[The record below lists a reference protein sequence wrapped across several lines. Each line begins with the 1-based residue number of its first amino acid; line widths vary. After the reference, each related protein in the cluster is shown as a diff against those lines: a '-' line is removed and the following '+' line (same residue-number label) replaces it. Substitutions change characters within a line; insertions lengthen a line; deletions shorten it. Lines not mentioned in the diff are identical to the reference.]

1 MDLRRGVSG
10 QGGTQPH
17 SGIGDG
23 LHPPGPTSKPR
34 FCLSSPV
41 QVGKLDGDV
50 VVKCST
56 TEQRVTWTQ
65 NGEPEPMAELVA
77 EGQTLMILGLDL
89 PATGNYSCWAGSV
102 LLDSIYV
109 VVTST
114 REEGVNVSC
123 QAESYRGSFRCSW
136 AGPRS
141 AVFRARL
148 THSDGSLGEWVPAS
162 RHRGRFYASFVDPF
176 FCPFAEELH
185 PLRLQ
190 LEGLSDTSYINFSS
204 HFFIRDIVRPD
215 PPQELAVQRRGEQ
228 LHLAW
233 APPAS
238 WPLPRSYFA
247 LLYRLQYELP
257 NGTQADTYVEGAEET
272 WLRDR
277 ARRVRIS
284 CRDPYTS
291 PAWSPWSPWHGTGA
305 AQQRRLQAP

>member
-1 MDLRRGVSG
+1 M
-10 QGGTQPH
+10 
-17 SGIGDG
+17 G
-23 LHPPGPTSKPR
+23 LPFPFPPFPPQMLGLVGLVL
-34 FCLSSPV
+34 CLAPADSLKAFPPKF
-41 QVGKLDGDV
+41 QVGKLNGDV

-56 TEQRVTWTQ
+56 AEQRVTWTQ

-77 EGQTLMILGLDL
+77 EGRALTIVGLDL
-89 PATGNYSCWAGSV
+89 PAAGNYSCWAGGV

-109 VVTST
+109 VVSGT
-114 REEGVNVSC
+114 REEGMNVSC

-148 THSDGSLGEWVPAS
+148 TLSDGSLGEWVPAS
-162 RHRGRFYASFVDPF
+162 RRRGRFNASFVDPF
-176 FCPFAEELH
+176 FCPFAEELR

-204 HFFIRDIVRPD
+204 QFFIRDIVRPD
-215 PPQELAVQRRGEQ
+215 PPQELFVQRLGEH

-257 NGTQADTYVEGAEET
+257 NGTQADKYVEGEEET
-272 WLRDR
+272 WLWDSVQQ
-277 ARRVRIS
+277 VRIS

-305 AQQRRLQAP
+305 AQQRRLRGL